1 MGEVGS
7 QHLGTSI
14 NPKGIKVKRQMTS
27 NLQENKMRSVLVRVS
42 IPGQRDHDQGDSY
55 NRQHLL
61 GPGLQIQR
69 FSLLS

>member
-7 QHLGTSI
+7 QHLGKSI
-14 NPKGIKVKRQMTS
+14 NPKGIKIKRQMAS

-42 IPGQRDHDQGDSY
+42 IPVQRHHDQGDSY
-55 NRQHLL
+55 NGQHLI

-69 FSLLS
+69 FSPLS